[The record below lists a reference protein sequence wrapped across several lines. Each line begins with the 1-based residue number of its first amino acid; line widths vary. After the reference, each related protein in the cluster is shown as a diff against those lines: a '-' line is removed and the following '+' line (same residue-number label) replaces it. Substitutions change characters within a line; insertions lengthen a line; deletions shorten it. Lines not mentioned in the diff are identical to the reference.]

1 MLKNKKVILISG
13 TSSGI
18 GKYLAS
24 KLSNKYIVVGFSR
37 KGSKLKRSNYFDYKL
52 DINNYKNMQKIVT
65 KIILKFKQIDIL
77 INNAGT
83 NISSGNLFFVKKDFI
98 EKTIKTNLTSTTLL
112 TQEII
117 RHMILN
123 NSGKVINIGSSVS
136 NLLPQGESIY
146 AASKAGL
153 IVFSKILSKELKKFN
168 ITSNS
173 ISPFIVNTPI
183 IKKIDKK
190 KISKILKENNKKKNK
205 LIDIYNAVKKII
217 NNNIN
222 GKNLKI

>member
-18 GKYLAS
+18 GKYLAY

-52 DINNYKNMQKIVT
+52 DINNYKNMRKIVN